1 MRQDAEDRIDI
12 RVGRPDTERSDLR
25 GVARIIVAGAVEG
38 AGSPDE
44 RLALRQGLQAATDAL
59 GQRWEEVDLADGCRL
74 VMAPD
79 MAALPAVLD
88 AFVTNVG
95 GSLVDGGKVRL
106 SVHFGFLNWTA
117 GAWSGSPLVHAGRL
131 VNAVEARQRLRDTE
145 DARMA
150 VVVSEYVHGQLVRQR
165 CAGIR
170 PEAYQRIIVVEGET
184 MAPAWLRVA

>member
-1 MRQDAEDRIDI
+1 MRQDAEDRIGI
-12 RVGRPDTERSDLR
+12 RVGRPHIERSDLR
-25 GVARIIVAGAVEG
+25 GVARIIVTGAIEG
-38 AGSPDE
+38 AGSQDE

-88 AFVTNVG
+88 AFVTNVDG
-95 GSLVDGGKVRL
+95 GLGDGGKVRL
-106 SVHFGFLNWTA
+106 SVHFGFLNWAA
-117 GAWSGSPLVHAGRL
+117 GVWSGTPLVHAARL
-131 VNAVEARQRLRDTE
+131 VNAAEAGQRLRDTE
-145 DARMA
+145 GARLA

-170 PEAYQRIIVVEGET
+170 PEAYQRFIVVDGET
-184 MAPAWLRVA
+184 MAPAWLRIV